1 VIHSFEF
8 TRLNVDSRVA
18 WLEFSRAPVN
28 AFRREMVEEVREA
41 IATALADPAVR
52 VLVLPSSIDGYFSV
66 RSGSSCVRWAEG
78 ARHGRAGSCWAM
90 RSPGY
95 YVLKKRPPVWAA
107 G

>member
-1 VIHSFEF
+1 MIYSFEF

-52 VLVLPSSIDGYFSV
+52 VLVLASSIDGYFS
-66 RSGSSCVRWAEG
+66 AG
-78 ARHGRAGSCWAM
+78 ADLHAFAG
-90 RSPGY
+90 
-95 YVLKKRPPVWAA
+95 LKARDMGGLGLAGPRDRPAITS
-107 G
+107 